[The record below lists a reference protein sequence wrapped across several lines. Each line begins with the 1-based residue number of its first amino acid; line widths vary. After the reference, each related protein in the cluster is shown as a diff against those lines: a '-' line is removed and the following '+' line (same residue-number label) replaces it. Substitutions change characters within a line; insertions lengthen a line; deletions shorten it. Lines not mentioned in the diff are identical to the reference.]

1 MVKIVVL
8 QSNPQFYLIGSVVEL
23 DEEPSLLIEKCYS
36 VTYAHDS
43 THPIMEKYPK
53 MCDQRDLFLTSESI
67 LTIVDPNK
75 QLLDLYLEASKS
87 EED

>member
-8 QSNPQFYLIGSVVEL
+8 QSDPQFYLMGTIVEL

-36 VTYAHDS
+36 VNYTHDIA
-43 THPIMEKYPK
+43 HPILDQYPK
-53 MCDQRDLFLTSESI
+53 MCDQRDLFLTSDSV

-75 QLLDLYLEASKS
+75 QLLDLYLEASKL
-87 EED
+87 EKD